1 MDKRKYKSS
10 QLIRRFLPYYKSH
23 VGVLCM
29 DLFCAA
35 LTTLC
40 EIVLPLIVR
49 YITNQA
55 MQETM
60 LLTAGIVLKLGGL
73 YLVLRLIDVAAYY
86 YMSYTGHVMGTEM
99 ETDMR
104 RDA

>member
-1 MDKRKYKSS
+1 
-10 QLIRRFLPYYKSH
+10 
-23 VGVLCM
+23 M

-104 RDA
+104 RDAYAHLQQLSNTYYNNTKVGQIM